1 MGMCYSLR
9 PRLFSDPIA
18 ASVSNPS
25 PDSELPP
32 PPPAAAAPHRV
43 DTELRRGD
51 TAGTLRSSGWQQ
63 QQNGG
68 DRERLQLPPPHSSK
82 KPPEKQNKN
91 WDKLRAEEKEA
102 EREAKKVSKYID
114 KILKE
119 QKREYKQTH
128 RLLLLEYQLY
138 NLSIAA
144 FSHFSDSSVL
154 ILPAIFSNTF
164 HLLILCKSILPDV
177 SP

>member
-18 ASVSNPS
+18 SVSTSS
-25 PDSELPP
+25 PDSE
-32 PPPAAAAPHRV
+32 PPAAAAAPAPAQQ
-43 DTELRRGD
+43 RGD
-51 TAGTLRSSGWQQ
+51 TAERRRSSEWLRDGHQPQPQRRDTDRLRDWQP

-68 DRERLQLPPPHSSK
+68 ERQHGSK
-82 KPPEKQNKN
+82 KAASEKQNKN
-91 WDKLRAEEKEA
+91 WDRLRAEEKEA

-128 RLLLLEYQLY
+128 RLLLL
-138 NLSIAA
+138 
-144 FSHFSDSSVL
+144 
-154 ILPAIFSNTF
+154 
-164 HLLILCKSILPDV
+164 
-177 SP
+177 